1 MSKYEYKNYGTA
13 RFQIEGGMYSIQEL
27 EDLLDKLKAAKR
39 LQDSALKDTMRSTNT
54 SDVARESAIRARS
67 NK

>member
-1 MSKYEYKNYGTA
+1 MNKYEYKNYGTA

-39 LQDSALKDTMRSTNT
+39 LQDSALKDTLRSTNT
-54 SDVARESAIRARS
+54 NGVAREAVIRTRR
-67 NK
+67 KQ

>member
-39 LQDSALKDTMRSTNT
+39 LQDSALKDT
-54 SDVARESAIRARS
+54 
-67 NK
+67 

>member
-1 MSKYEYKNYGTA
+1 MSAYEYKTYGTA

-39 LQDSALKDTMRSTNT
+39 RQDSALKNAILPIPQN
-54 SDVARESAIRARS
+54 DVAKEAII
-67 NK
+67 KEEYK